1 MENDEPSRVALPLF
15 ALAGAS
21 KIAVGIC
28 LSGWPER
35 FKRV

>member
-1 MENDEPSRVALPLF
+1 MNRRAWLYPFF

-35 FKRV
+35 FNRV